1 MKIKTIFFYEKL
13 SILIPDL
20 YFYSIKIRTNI
31 KKILVEKYAGKSQF
45 FQKNF
50 FVFFN
55 WVDAARPCEQWSS
68 SLLFICNVNSG
79 DGEQKKRRAGKQTCA
94 ATHGGRTQLLV
105 AVVAAV
111 AAFPISGSSSFLLC
125 LSAFLLLLLL
135 FCRFSI
141 SSSIPVDDGVVV
153 AADGGMAVRVADRPC
168 SALYFFFFFRLCFFS
183 SFFFGLFQLP
193 FFCAL
198 SSLVFIGKNQG

>member
-1 MKIKTIFFYEKL
+1 
-13 SILIPDL
+13 
-20 YFYSIKIRTNI
+20 
-31 KKILVEKYAGKSQF
+31 
-45 FQKNF
+45 
-50 FVFFN
+50 
-55 WVDAARPCEQWSS
+55 
-68 SLLFICNVNSG
+68 
-79 DGEQKKRRAGKQTCA
+79 
-94 ATHGGRTQLLV
+94 
-105 AVVAAV
+105 
-111 AAFPISGSSSFLLC
+111 
-125 LSAFLLLLLL
+125 LLL

-198 SSLVFIGKNQG
+198 SSLVFIGKKTGGRGLLPLPSYGARVGWSGQPLCNRPITAQGVRPLCFFTTW

>member
-1 MKIKTIFFYEKL
+1 
-13 SILIPDL
+13 
-20 YFYSIKIRTNI
+20 
-31 KKILVEKYAGKSQF
+31 
-45 FQKNF
+45 
-50 FVFFN
+50 
-55 WVDAARPCEQWSS
+55 
-68 SLLFICNVNSG
+68 VNSG

-198 SSLVFIGKNQG
+198 SSLVFIGKKTGGERPTTPAQSWRKGRVVRAATVQPPHNRSRGTSFMLLHHVVNHGSEIQQVGSGVDVFLKLSKKEGE